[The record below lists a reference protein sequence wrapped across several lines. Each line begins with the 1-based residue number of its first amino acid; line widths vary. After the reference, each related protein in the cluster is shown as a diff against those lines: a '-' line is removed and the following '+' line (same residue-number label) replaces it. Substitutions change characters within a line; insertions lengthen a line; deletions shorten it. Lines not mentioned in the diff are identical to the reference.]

1 MTKRLK
7 TAVETSLINTRG
19 GKLMFDYEAI
29 TASPHRAA
37 PKKIIKPND
46 SDLSRYKRKTATA
59 TISNEF
65 KNGGLLSWMIRRHL
79 DYVSRFEINFRSG
92 NAEFDNKVLSL
103 LHWHKHKKNWD
114 IAKRCNRDQWLRIFE
129 TSKTISGDAAGIK
142 IKGGKMQGLNSD
154 QIGKPDD
161 WGKGKIDQK
170 KIEQVTEHGLILG
183 TNKHEIEEYCICYR
197 NASGSLIFDH
207 FEPAENVVFD
217 GYFTAFNQTRGQSPI
232 LAAIND
238 VIDMRDIVLFSKI
251 NLKLKNLFAMAIFR
265 DNGDP
270 LGGHD
275 PDDDTVDPADSAQ
288 ELTPGQVN
296 ILDLDANDKIQAVE
310 TNSPSP
316 NAMDFMDKL
325 ARVAMLALDIPFT
338 ALDSSRA
345 SFSAR
350 IADRAEYEESCEA
363 KRERN
368 ADILREI
375 YEWRF
380 DQWFAEDDEL
390 QKLAIAAGYTAERI
404 VNELDFMPAGTPWMD
419 KLTEVKAD
427 ILSVSLGIESIP
439 RIARRMGLD
448 AYKIGKEQADYLA
461 WAKKNGLPIFYA
473 NGGQEAV
480 QSILTEPTNN
490 NNDPAVNSGDS
501 INE

>member
-1 MTKRLK
+1 
-7 TAVETSLINTRG
+7 
-19 GKLMFDYEAI
+19 
-29 TASPHRAA
+29 
-37 PKKIIKPND
+37 
-46 SDLSRYKRKTATA
+46 
-59 TISNEF
+59 
-65 KNGGLLSWMIRRHL
+65 
-79 DYVSRFEINFRSG
+79 
-92 NAEFDNKVLSL
+92 
-103 LHWHKHKKNWD
+103 
-114 IAKRCNRDQWLRIFE
+114 
-129 TSKTISGDAAGIK
+129 
-142 IKGGKMQGLNSD
+142 
-154 QIGKPDD
+154 
-161 WGKGKIDQK
+161 
-170 KIEQVTEHGLILG
+170 
-183 TNKHEIEEYCICYR
+183 
-197 NASGSLIFDH
+197 
-207 FEPAENVVFD
+207 
-217 GYFTAFNQTRGQSPI
+217 
-232 LAAIND
+232 
-238 VIDMRDIVLFSKI
+238 
-251 NLKLKNLFAMAIFR
+251 
-265 DNGDP
+265 
-270 LGGHD
+270 
-275 PDDDTVDPADSAQ
+275 
-288 ELTPGQVN
+288 
-296 ILDLDANDKIQAVE
+296 
-310 TNSPSP
+310 
-316 NAMDFMDKL
+316 
-325 ARVAMLALDIPFT
+325 MLALDIPFT

-380 DQWFAEDDEL
+380 DQWFAEDTEL

-461 WAKKNGLPIFYA
+461 WAKENGLPIFYA

-501 INE
+501 TNE